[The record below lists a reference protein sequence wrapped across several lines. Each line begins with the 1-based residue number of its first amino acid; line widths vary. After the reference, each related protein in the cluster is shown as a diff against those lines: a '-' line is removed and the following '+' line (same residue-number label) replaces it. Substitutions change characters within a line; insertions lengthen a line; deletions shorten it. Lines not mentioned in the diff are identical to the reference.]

1 MSSFD
6 ERKKGFEGKFVHDEE
21 TLFKINAKRN
31 KLLGEWVAD
40 RLKKTDK
47 DKEDYILEVIKS
59 DMAEPGDEDVFRKVK
74 KDLSEGSFD
83 NIDEEIRNKMNEFME
98 VAKNLYFIKSVPP
111 APCLELGYPHKQR
124 ATGITDN

>member
-6 ERKKGFEGKFVHDEE
+6 DRKKGFESKFAHDEE

-31 KLLGEWVAD
+31 KFLGEWIAD
-40 RLKKTDK
+40 KLKKTDK

-74 KDLSEGSFD
+74 NDLSQGGFN
-83 NIDEEIRNKMNEFME
+83 NIIW
-98 VAKNLYFIKSVPP
+98 
-111 APCLELGYPHKQR
+111 
-124 ATGITDN
+124 

>member
-6 ERKKGFEGKFVHDEE
+6 DRKKGFENKFAHDEE

-31 KLLGEWVAD
+31 KFLGEWVAD
-40 RLKKTDK
+40 KLKKTDK

-59 DMAEPGDEDVFRKVK
+59 DMLEPGDEDVFRKVK

-98 VAKNLYFIKSVPP
+98 VAKKNVS
-111 APCLELGYPHKQR
+111 
-124 ATGITDN
+124 

>member
-6 ERKKGFEGKFVHDEE
+6 DRKKGFESKFVHDEE

-31 KLLGEWVAD
+31 KLLGEWIAD

-59 DMAEPGDEDVFRKVK
+59 DMLEPGDEDVFRKVK
-74 KDLSEGSFD
+74 NDLSQGGFN
-83 NIDEEIRNKMNEFME
+83 NIDEEIRNKMDEFME
-98 VAKNLYFIKSVPP
+98 VAKKAVS
-111 APCLELGYPHKQR
+111 
-124 ATGITDN
+124 

>member
-1 MSSFD
+1 MNSFD
-6 ERKKGFEGKFVHDEE
+6 DRKKGFEGKFAHDEE

-40 RLKKTDK
+40 KLKKTDN

-74 KDLSEGSFD
+74 KDLLQAGFD
-83 NIDEEIRNKMNEFME
+83 NMDEEIRNKMNELYGSC
-98 VAKNLYFIKSVPP
+98 KKSYFIK
-111 APCLELGYPHKQR
+111 LNFLKFF
-124 ATGITDN
+124 

>member
-6 ERKKGFEGKFVHDEE
+6 DRKKGFESKFVHDEE

-31 KLLGEWVAD
+31 KLLGEWIAD

-59 DMAEPGDEDVFRKVK
+59 DMLEPGDDDVFRKVK
-74 KDLSEGSFD
+74 KDLLDASFD
-83 NIDEEIRNKMNEFME
+83 NIDEEIRNKMNEFMDI
-98 VAKNLYFIKSVPP
+98 AKKASL
-111 APCLELGYPHKQR
+111 
-124 ATGITDN
+124 

>member
-6 ERKKGFEGKFVHDEE
+6 DRKKGFESKFVHDEE

-31 KLLGEWVAD
+31 KLLGEWIAD
-40 RLKKTDK
+40 RLKKTNK

-74 KDLSEGSFD
+74 NDLSQSGFN
-83 NIDEEIRNKMNEFME
+83 NIDEEIRNKMDEFME
-98 VAKNLYFIKSVPP
+98 VAKKAVS
-111 APCLELGYPHKQR
+111 
-124 ATGITDN
+124 

>member
-6 ERKKGFEGKFVHDEE
+6 DRKKGFESKFAHDEE

-31 KLLGEWVAD
+31 KLLGEWIAD
-40 RLKKTDK
+40 RLKKTNK

-74 KDLSEGSFD
+74 NDLSQGGFN
-83 NIDEEIRNKMNEFME
+83 NIDEEIRNKMDEFMV
-98 VAKNLYFIKSVPP
+98 VAKKAVS
-111 APCLELGYPHKQR
+111 
-124 ATGITDN
+124 

>member
-6 ERKKGFEGKFVHDEE
+6 DRKKGFESKFVHDEE

-31 KLLGEWVAD
+31 KLLGEWIAD

-59 DMAEPGDEDVFRKVK
+59 DLAEPGDEDVFKKVK
-74 KDLSEGSFD
+74 NDLSQSGFD

-98 VAKNLYFIKSVPP
+98 TAKKAAS
-111 APCLELGYPHKQR
+111 
-124 ATGITDN
+124 